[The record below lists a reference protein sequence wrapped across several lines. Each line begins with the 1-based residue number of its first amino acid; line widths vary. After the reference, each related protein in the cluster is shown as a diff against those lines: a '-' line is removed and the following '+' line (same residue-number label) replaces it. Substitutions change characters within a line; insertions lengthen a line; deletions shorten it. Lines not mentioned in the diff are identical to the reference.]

1 MVTTTRLSPNR
12 EHERTDSNETAE
24 KPTHEKAK
32 DIVQTIISAAEW
44 AIAAMSYAQ
53 QEQER
58 QANKARKPAPT
69 YKVGDWVWLDL
80 RDVRTTRASKKL
92 DWKSEKYQVSRVRD
106 PYWVELT
113 VPWETKSPTI
123 QILQQSSYE
132 MRTNKKNILNG
143 R

>member
-1 MVTTTRLSPNR
+1 MVTTTRLFSQQR

-58 QANKARKPAPT
+58 QANKARKPALLT
-69 YKVGDWVWLDL
+69 RLEIGLFDL
-80 RDVRTTRASKKL
+80 RDVRTTRASKKQTGRARNT
-92 DWKSEKYQVSRVRD
+92 KCHAY
-106 PYWVELT
+106 
-113 VPWETKSPTI
+113 ETPT
-123 QILQQSSYE
+123 
-132 MRTNKKNILNG
+132 G
-143 R
+143 